1 MNYRTLQTHR
11 AAHPNQLPIMSTT
24 ADKTPFRILVAGF
37 GRVSHIQPRDLP
49 NPAFE
54 IIKRLPPQL
63 APPCT
68 TNNSYNRSH
77 PSADAIE
84 IIAHPDPLPSSY
96 HGLLQTVPALVREH
110 ADTVDLI
117 LLIGVAVG
125 QQYYSVEQSAG
136 RDGYHEV
143 PDLDRRTL
151 AKGEGIKIWGRK
163 SRERLVTSVDLEAVV
178 KNWRE
183 GVSAAVHVDQD
194 GKNKKTSRGG
204 KEVAAGQGQ
213 QILPE
218 VRHTD
223 DVGSYVCGMVYYTA
237 LAELRRVAEER
248 AAEAS
253 KAKTTGEEDAN
264 GSVEGSAVFLHVP
277 LLLGEEQLEVG
288 YGVVVALIRALGMV
302 VPFHGS

>member
-1 MNYRTLQTHR
+1 MT
-11 AAHPNQLPIMSTT
+11 TT

-37 GRVSHIQPRDLP
+37 GRVSHVQPRDLP

-77 PSADAIE
+77 PIE

-151 AKGEGIKIWGRK
+151 AKGEGVKIWGRK
-163 SRERLVTSVDLEAVV
+163 SRERLATSVDLEAVV
-178 KNWRE
+178 EGWRE
-183 GVSAAVHVDQD
+183 GLAATSFHIDYLN
-194 GKNKKTSRGG
+194 GKNRKTSSVVKGERPPT
-204 KEVAAGQGQ
+204 ATGQ
-213 QILPE
+213 QQLLLPPE

-223 DVGSYVCGMVYYTA
+223 DVGSYVCGLVYYTA
-237 LAELRRVAEER
+237 LAELRRIAEER

-253 KAKTTGEEDAN
+253 KTKTTGEEDAN
-264 GSVEGSAVFLHVP
+264 GSVEGKTVFLHVP

-288 YGVVVALIRALGMV
+288 YGVVVALIRALGVV
-302 VPFHGS
+302 VPFNGS

>member
-1 MNYRTLQTHR
+1 MT
-11 AAHPNQLPIMSTT
+11 TT

-37 GRVSHIQPRDLP
+37 GRVSHVQPRDLP

-151 AKGEGIKIWGRK
+151 AKGEGVKVWGRK
-163 SRERLVTSVDLEAVV
+163 SRERLATSVDLEAAVEG
-178 KNWRE
+178 WRE
-183 GVSAAVHVDQD
+183 WLAATSFHVDYLT
-194 GKNKKTSRGG
+194 GKNKTTSSVIKGERPPT
-204 KEVAAGQGQ
+204 ATGQ
-213 QILPE
+213 QQQLWPPE

-223 DVGSYVCGMVYYTA
+223 DIGKYVCGLVYYTA
-237 LAELRRVAEER
+237 LAELRRIAEER

-253 KAKTTGEEDAN
+253 KTKMTGKENAN
-264 GSVEGSAVFLHVP
+264 GSVEGNAVFLHVP

-288 YGVVVALIRALGMV
+288 YRVVVALIRALGMV
-302 VPFHGS
+302 VPFNGS

>member
-1 MNYRTLQTHR
+1 MT
-11 AAHPNQLPIMSTT
+11 TT

-37 GRVSHIQPRDLP
+37 GRVSHVQPRDLP

-151 AKGEGIKIWGRK
+151 AKGEGVKIWGRK
-163 SRERLVTSVDLEAVV
+163 SRERLGTSVDLEAVV
-178 KNWRE
+178 ESWGEELPANI
-183 GVSAAVHVDQD
+183 HVDQH
-194 GKNKKTSRGG
+194 GKNKKTNSGG
-204 KEVAAGQGQ
+204 KGAATEQGQ

-223 DVGSYVCGMVYYTA
+223 DVGSYVCGLVYYTA
-237 LAELRRVAEER
+237 LAELRRIAEDR
-248 AAEAS
+248 AAESS
-253 KAKTTGEEDAN
+253 KTRITGGEDSN
-264 GSVEGSAVFLHVP
+264 GSVEGNAVFLHVP

-288 YGVVVALIRALGMV
+288 YRVVVALIRALGMV
-302 VPFHGS
+302 VAFNGS